1 MNKENAHLYLPL
13 LQALVDGNTLQCKDI
28 TGEWSDLLNVT
39 LAGEPQHYRIK
50 PEPRRWKVWVDNH
63 GFIVGTVAEI
73 VKNAP
78 TGWTQ
83 IEVTET
89 LSENNQ

>member
-1 MNKENAHLYLPL
+1 MTKETAHLYLPL
-13 LQALVDGNTLQCKDI
+13 LQALVNGNTLQCKDI

-50 PEPRRWKVWVDNH
+50 PEPRRWKVWVDSH
-63 GFIVGTVAEI
+63 GFIQGALAEI
-73 VKNAP
+73 VAKTP

-83 IEVTET
+83 IEVTEI
-89 LSENNQ
+89 LPENKQ

>member
-1 MNKENAHLYLPL
+1 MTKETAHLYLPL
-13 LQALVDGNTLQCKDI
+13 LQALANGKTLQCKDI

-39 LAGEPQHYRIK
+39 LAQEPQHYRIK
-50 PEPRRWKVWVDNH
+50 PEPRVWKVWVDSH
-63 GFIVGTVAEI
+63 GYLQSSGDFVII
-73 VKNAP
+73 P

-89 LSENNQ
+89 LPENKQ